1 MLKVLTL
8 LTILTL
14 WTILTMVTLLTM
26 LTMLTILTMLTML
39 TILTMLA
46 ILYRKDDSLHVCE
59 SVTLSLSCRTEVM
72 PCEDKAKVEWQPIM
86 SPTKIAPSKD
96 KKVLF

>member
-1 MLKVLTL
+1 ML
-8 LTILTL
+8 I
-14 WTILTMVTLLTM
+14 M
-26 LTMLTILTMLTML
+26 LTM
-39 TILTMLA
+39 LTMLA